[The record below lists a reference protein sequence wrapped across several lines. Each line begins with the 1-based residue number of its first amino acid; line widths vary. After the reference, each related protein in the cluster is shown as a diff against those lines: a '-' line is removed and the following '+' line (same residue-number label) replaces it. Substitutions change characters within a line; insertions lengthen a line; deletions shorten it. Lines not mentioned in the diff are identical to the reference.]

1 MDRVWGTIRKDHK
14 ITASFDMECP
24 PFFWKRED
32 TLVAVLEVL
41 CLRLEAPH
49 PVWLN
54 KHTREMDR
62 FGFTRFFSDDFI
74 ESIYFD
80 ALELEYISEKAENT
94 P

>member
-1 MDRVWGTIRKDHK
+1 VDRVWGTIRKDHR

-54 KHTREMDR
+54 KHTAHPRNGPLRLHALFQRR
-62 FGFTRFFSDDFI
+62 FH
-74 ESIYFD
+74 
-80 ALELEYISEKAENT
+80 
-94 P
+94 